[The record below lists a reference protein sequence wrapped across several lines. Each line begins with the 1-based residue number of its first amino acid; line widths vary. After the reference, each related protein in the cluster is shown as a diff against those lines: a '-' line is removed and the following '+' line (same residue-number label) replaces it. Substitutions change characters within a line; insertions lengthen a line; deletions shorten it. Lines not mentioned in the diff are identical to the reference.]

1 MEKSLNLFIQ
11 KRILKSCL
19 HVYFQIFL
27 KVSTWII
34 CRKKNDTIPPDDS
47 MYVKSPATIS
57 DSHFVCYDYHSSYS
71 LSRFITIC
79 STLGFFLINMHN
91 FYLVCYFYL
100 RHNVF
105 LSLFFLYFFLSR
117 KNILNDCS
125 RFIKYDHYVT
135 SRKKELWNDHP
146 PSFYFKCLF
155 ITICLPIIYY
165 QNVPEWFSLLM
176 IYLLTFKSEKGK
188 VH

>member
-1 MEKSLNLFIQ
+1 MIQYPLMTQCMWSHLQLSLIH
-11 KRILKSCL
+11 ILY
-19 HVYFQIFL
+19 VM
-27 KVSTWII
+27 II
-34 CRKKNDTIPPDDS
+34 ILVTHYHDL
-47 MYVKSPATIS
+47 SPFAQ
-57 DSHFVCYDYHSSYS
+57 HWV
-71 LSRFITIC
+71 
-79 STLGFFLINMHN
+79 FFLINMHN